1 MNMKLKTICI
11 ALALFSFSTY
21 TFAKPATYSFSGF
34 GGGLPSSATR
44 ISASDDSDVPTKQR
58 IIVEDDETEDTN
70 TSDEEPSVNKNKK
83 GARIA
88 TYVILGAVVTA
99 GIVVGAIYLSSE
111 SADCCSSASDSMMKG
126 CGEGCS
132 ESCNKSMEDACS
144 ESVSEACSSSSNSSS
159 CNSSSGN
166 STVDCSSSSINALM
180 QGNVALIPVFIP

>member
-11 ALALFSFSTY
+11 ALALFSFSAY

-44 ISASDDSDVPTKQR
+44 VSASDDSDVPSKQK
-58 IIVEDDETEDTN
+58 IIVEDDETEDTT
-70 TSDEEPSVNKNKK
+70 TSDEPTVNKNKK
-83 GARIA
+83 GALIA

-99 GIVVGAIYLSSE
+99 GIVVGAIYLSNE
-111 SADCCSSASDSMMKG
+111 SADCCSSATDNMMKG

-132 ESCNKSMEDACS
+132 ESCNKSMEDACDQ
-144 ESVSEACSSSSNSSS
+144 SVQSACSSSSGNSTA
-159 CNSSSGN
+159 CNSSSSK
-166 STVDCSSSSINALM
+166 STVDCSSSSINAIV